1 MLSVLHQFS
10 VNIENFPNPFYSI
23 GLEDSFMKKCLKG
36 HVGANPSK
44 GHIDANICYLILSK

>member
-10 VNIENFPNPFYSI
+10 FNIENFPNPFYYI

-36 HVGANPSK
+36 HVGAIP
-44 GHIDANICYLILSK
+44 